1 MYYIVRS
8 TDISYEYLNKL
19 STNAHEVHKLLAK
32 FFDADTPNWRQLNNV
47 LYHSKVLPN
56 TIKLVI
62 KSDTDINE
70 EAVVLNGFEL
80 ICKYNIKDKLVGK
93 TVSLETTVYPCTRDG
108 KKKRLIR
115 GTQERIAWLTNKL
128 THNDECKIIS
138 IDECEEICKSF
149 EHSDKAKGGSQIW
162 GYTYEI
168 IAEVLDKDGLLKVI
182 NRGIGAEKCY
192 GFGLVEVH

>member
-47 LYHSKVLPN
+47 LYRSKVLPN

-115 GTQERIAWLTNKL
+115 L
-128 THNDECKIIS
+128 
-138 IDECEEICKSF
+138 
-149 EHSDKAKGGSQIW
+149 
-162 GYTYEI
+162 
-168 IAEVLDKDGLLKVI
+168 LDTGINCVSLLVI
-182 NRGIGAEKCY
+182 M
-192 GFGLVEVH
+192 